1 MMGYGGNAL
10 SETPLVDFSRQ
21 GEDGCWWAVNDD
33 VMGGVSRGWMRVT
46 GGVGIFE
53 GYTSLENGG
62 GFASVRRQ
70 PAEYALGGCCG
81 LRLRVRGDGR
91 TYQLRLR
98 TRDLSEGAAY
108 RARFETVADEWR
120 DVELRWSEFEPVFR
134 GRLLEDAPALDPGGI
149 QQLGF
154 LIADRRAGDFRL
166 EIAALCGLGRDHE

>member
-1 MMGYGGNAL
+1 MRLSGNAM
-10 SETPLVDFSRQ
+10 SEAPLVDFSRQ
-21 GEDGCWWAVNDD
+21 GEAECWWAVNDD
-33 VMGGVSRGWMRVT
+33 VMGGVSRGSMRVT

-70 PAEYALGGCCG
+70 PDKYALGGRSG
-81 LRLRVRGDGR
+81 IRLRVRGDGR

-98 TRDLSEGAAY
+98 TPDLPEGAAY

-134 GRLLEDAPALDPGGI
+134 GRLLKDAPALDPGDI
-149 QQLGF
+149 RQLGF
-154 LIADRRAGDFRL
+154 LIADQCAGDFCL
-166 EIAALCGLGRDHE
+166 EIAALFELGRVHE